1 MALVNLTGIQPT
13 QYTELA
19 SDTSPAEGEVVLVP
33 FDRLAEESEAFF
45 QTVGRV
51 GVLVGTETTFSA
63 LEPFANKISFVA
75 IDFPAFGDG
84 RGFSLAVRLRKDY
97 GFKGEI
103 RAVGNIIPDQ
113 AQFLMRAGFDS
124 VEATEERKTAFETAL
139 KRFPSYYQTDAIGLG
154 QRSVAHVRHS
164 AKNDDNTDAADTA
177 KEGQR
182 KAS

>member
-1 MALVNLTGIQPT
+1 MVLVNLTGVQPT
-13 QYTELA
+13 NYIEIDP
-19 SDTSPAEGEVVLVP
+19 DTQPSEGDVVLVP
-33 FDRLAEESEAFF
+33 FERLAEEDEAFF
-45 QTVGRV
+45 QTVGAV

-84 RGFSLAVRLRKDY
+84 RGFSLAVRLRKDF

-103 RAVGNIIPDQ
+103 RAVGNVIPDQ

-124 VEATEERKTAFETAL
+124 VETTKERKTAFETAL
-139 KRFPSYYQTDAIGLG
+139 SRFPAYYQTDAVGLG
-154 QRSVAHVRHS
+154 QRSVAHTRHAPEINDS
-164 AKNDDNTDAADTA
+164 ANSS